1 MLHQIM
7 TKDDKDSLII
17 YFSYNIMTQDNKDTL
32 SDTKCEIIEW
42 LLYVDWEYRLNLR
55 WWIADWVYNMSEI
68 DNYLNWIFSKF
79 F

>member
-1 MLHQIM
+1 M
-7 TKDDKDSLII
+7 TK
-17 YFSYNIMTQDNKDTL
+17 DNKDTI

>member
-1 MLHQIM
+1 M
-7 TKDDKDSLII
+7 TK
-17 YFSYNIMTQDNKDTL
+17 DNKDTL

>member
-1 MLHQIM
+1 
-7 TKDDKDSLII
+7 
-17 YFSYNIMTQDNKDTL
+17 MTQDNKDTL

-68 DNYLNWIFSKF
+68 DNYLNWNFSKF